1 MCVCVCAACLCLISP
16 SIILLPLQP
25 HTPWRLW
32 HSFVSFLSHKKR
44 RTPCHCLWDPRV
56 LIRGEERW
64 ETGVRRGGTE
74 SDEREWQGHCCKNPT
89 GASWASNFQPPP
101 RFRSYNLSLRKSF
114 LAGSWGFG
122 RQPMFSLRCRIHVG
136 KKNNNNGCTSVS
148 TPAQQWPHSTSRLSL
163 GKTLCSLE
171 KTSDHSLGPCT
182 ALQKFELTQLSLLA
196 AHSWR

>member
-1 MCVCVCAACLCLISP
+1 MSLISP

-101 RFRSYNLSLRKSF
+101 RFSSYNLSQRKSF

-122 RQPMFSLRCRIHVG
+122 RQPMFSLRCRIHVS
-136 KKNNNNGCTSVS
+136 KKTTTTTVVRVWAHLLSS
-148 TPAQQWPHSTSRLSL
+148 DPTSRLSPPICL

-171 KTSDHSLGPCT
+171 KKTSDQSQGPCT
-182 ALQKFELTQLSLLA
+182 ALQKF
-196 AHSWR
+196 